1 MRVIALTGGIGSGKS
16 AVSNHLETLGVPVI
30 DADILAHQL
39 VKPGQPALLEIQSS
53 FGEQMIDEYGRLN
66 RAALRNAVFS
76 DPEQRKRLEAILHP
90 RILAAMQDWIGQ
102 QHVPYVVLVIPLLF
116 ETGQTSLADRIL
128 VIDCEE
134 PLQIERVMKR
144 DNLSREQIKQIM
156 ASQVGRNTRLAG
168 ADDVI
173 LNNGNQDELIA
184 ATERLHQI
192 YLNMSGST
200 HGVG

>member
-53 FGEQMIDEYGRLN
+53 FGQHMIDEYGRLD

-76 DPEQRKRLEAILHP
+76 DPQQRKRLEAILHP

-102 QHVPYVVLVIPLLF
+102 QHAPYVVLVIPLLF

-144 DNLSREQIKQIM
+144 DNLSREQIEQIM
-156 ASQVGRNTRLAG
+156 ASQVDRNTRLAG

-184 ATERLHQI
+184 ATERLHQT